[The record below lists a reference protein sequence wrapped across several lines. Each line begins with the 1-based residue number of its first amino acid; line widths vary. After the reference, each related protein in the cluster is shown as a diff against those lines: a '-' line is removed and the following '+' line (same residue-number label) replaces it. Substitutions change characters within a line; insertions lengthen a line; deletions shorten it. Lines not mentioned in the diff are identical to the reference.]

1 MAVSQEIANLFKE
14 SFKDTVKISKISPDL
29 RGKSIVIYG
38 GNNVGKTTQASKFK
52 NPIFMPFEKG
62 MNAISGS
69 LVLRNTN
76 WVDVTRNVKKLSE
89 KKFLDVLKND
99 QITIIWDG
107 FERAGLYCQKFI
119 EQKYDVFDVAEGKG
133 GYGLWTQYEKE
144 FWTQVDKLLGL
155 GYTVVFIG
163 HADENRMKKKIY
175 PKGDKRCVSPIVD
188 NADIVVYLESNGT
201 DKNGTEIMSSGYMV
215 ETQDF
220 FARSRFPYVEK
231 VMEEFSAENLEQ
243 LIVDGIKKQLE
254 SEGSVGVSFSEQQE
268 IYKSDE
274 VEYADLIKEIGQLY
288 TKMIGLDAIS
298 DYKKIVDKNLGNGII
313 VSKTSETQ
321 IEPLMSIRDSLLEV
335 IESKSTDTSFESM
348 QERVKNIALKLN
360 DVGRDEEYTQII
372 EKHLGEGGKVS
383 KITVKQIKQLEAILT
398 ELELLETLEI

>member
-69 LVLRNTN
+69 LVLSNKN
-76 WVDVTRNVKKLSE
+76 WFDVCRNVKKLSE
-89 KKFLDVLKND
+89 KKFLDVLKNE

-133 GYGLWTQYEKE
+133 GFGLWSQYEKE

-163 HADENRMKKKIY
+163 HAEENKKKDKMY
-175 PKGDKRCVSPIVD
+175 PKGDKRCVSPIID
-188 NADIVVYLESNGT
+188 NADIVVYLESNGV
-201 DKNGTEIMSSGYMV
+201 DKNGKEIMSSGYLV
-215 ETQDF
+215 ETKDW
-220 FARSRFPYVEK
+220 FARSRFPFVEK
-231 VMEEFSAENLEQ
+231 VMEEFTAENLEQ
-243 LIVDGIKKQLE
+243 IIVDGIKKQLE
-254 SEGSVGVSFSEQQE
+254 IEGVEGVSFDEQQE
-268 IYKSDE
+268 IYKSED
-274 VEYADLIKEIGQLY
+274 VEYKDLVKEIGQFY
-288 TKMIGLDAIS
+288 TKFIGFNAIPE
-298 DYKKIVDKNLGNGII
+298 YKKVVDKYLGNGIV

-321 IEPLMSIRDSLLEV
+321 IEPLMSIRDTLLEI
-335 IESKSTDTSFESM
+335 IEQKTEDTTFESM

-360 DVGRDEEYTQII
+360 DVGRDQEYTQIV
-372 EKHLGEGGKVS
+372 EKYLGENGKVS
-383 KITVKQIKQLEAILT
+383 KMTAKQVDKLVEVLN
-398 ELELLETLEI
+398 ELELLDTLEI